1 MNEKKTYIILYVKWR
16 FRLVAWQDMSH
27 PMKRTRYWWV
37 GNAFYLIKQEKMTS
51 VETWKPTLREMGTKL
66 DFLISSHSTQRK
78 AILYLYEENDIFIYL
93 LYLWI
98 KKMIKQY
105 SMDPS
110 SPIQTINTRDAT
122 TPYFIARSNNFW

>member
-1 MNEKKTYIILYVKWR
+1 MTGHVPSHEKNKILVSRECFLPNKARENDFGWNLKTHAER
-16 FRLVAWQDMSH
+16 D
-27 PMKRTRYWWV
+27 
-37 GNAFYLIKQEKMTS
+37 
-51 VETWKPTLREMGTKL
+51 GTKL